1 MSQSG
6 MSQKRVS
13 PGSVPAAVGAR
24 PRTGPARPQPA
35 QRQAGPGA
43 QQARPARPTRPGGG
57 GRGPGGPAQRTAGG
71 GVGPLTGLG
80 VTILLL
86 AACVLGALLDL
97 FLVEGPAWAVV
108 SLYIAACG
116 YTACRVR
123 GADWY
128 AALVAPPIAFGVTM
142 ILLAKLMPESFGPGL
157 LGLAATSFALL
168 AAKAKALYFGV
179 AVSAAILLAR
189 RARRPRPARR

>member
-1 MSQSG
+1 
-6 MSQKRVS
+6 MSQKRVP
-13 PGSVPAAVGAR
+13 PGAVPGAVGVR
-24 PRTGPARPQPA
+24 PRPGPGRPQPA
-35 QRQAGPGA
+35 QSTKP
-43 QQARPARPTRPGGG
+43 ARPAQPPRPGKGPGRPRPT
-57 GRGPGGPAQRTAGG
+57 QRVAGD

-86 AACVLGALLDL
+86 TACVLGSLLDL

-108 SLYIAACG
+108 SLYIVACG
-116 YTACRVR
+116 YTATRVR

-128 AALVAPPIAFGVTM
+128 AALVAPPIAFGLAM

-157 LGLAATSFALL
+157 LGLAATTFELL

-179 AVSAAILLAR
+179 ALSAVILLAR
-189 RARRPRPARR
+189 RARKPRPGRR

>member
-1 MSQSG
+1 

-13 PGSVPAAVGAR
+13 PGSVPAAVGVR

-35 QRQAGPGA
+35 QQ
-43 QQARPARPTRPGGG
+43 ARPTRPVRPG
-57 GRGPGGPAQRTAGG
+57 GRPGGPTQRAAGS

-80 VTILLL
+80 VSILLFS
-86 AACVLGALLDL
+86 ACVLGALLDL
-97 FLVEGPAWAVV
+97 FLVEGPAWAVI
-108 SLYIAACG
+108 SLYLAACG

-157 LGLAATSFALL
+157 LGLAATTFELL

-179 AVSAAILLAR
+179 ALSAAILLAR
-189 RARRPRPARR
+189 RARGTRPARR

>member
-1 MSQSG
+1 MSQSSG

-13 PGSVPAAVGAR
+13 PGAVPGVVGVRPRPAA
-24 PRTGPARPQPA
+24 RTQ
-35 QRQAGPGA
+35 
-43 QQARPARPTRPGGG
+43 PTRQSAKSRLGA
-57 GRGPGGPAQRTAGG
+57 GPGGPTQRAAGG

-86 AACVLGALLDL
+86 TACLLGALLDL
-97 FLVEGPAWAVV
+97 FLVDGPAWAVV
-108 SLYIAACG
+108 SLYIVACG
-116 YTACRVR
+116 YTASRVR

-128 AALVAPPIAFGVTM
+128 AALVAPPIAFALAM

-157 LGLAATSFALL
+157 LGLAATTFELL

-179 AVSAAILLAR
+179 TLSAVILMAR
-189 RARRPRPARR
+189 RLRRQRN

>member
-13 PGSVPAAVGAR
+13 PGSVPAAVGVR

-35 QRQAGPGA
+35 QQARPGA
-43 QQARPARPTRPGGG
+43 QQARPIRPVRP
-57 GRGPGGPAQRTAGG
+57 GRGPGGPTQRAAGD

-80 VTILLL
+80 VSILLL
-86 AACVLGALLDL
+86 TACVLGALLDL
-97 FLVEGPAWAVV
+97 FLVEGPAWAVI
-108 SLYIAACG
+108 SLYIVACG

-157 LGLAATSFALL
+157 LGLAATTFELL

-179 AVSAAILLAR
+179 ALSAAILLAR
-189 RARRPRPARR
+189 RARRTRPAGR

>member
-13 PGSVPAAVGAR
+13 PGSVPAAVGVR
-24 PRTGPARPQPA
+24 PRTGPGRPPA
-35 QRQAGPGA
+35 
-43 QQARPARPTRPGGG
+43 ARPTRPGK
-57 GRGPGGPAQRTAGG
+57 GPGRPTQRAAGD

-80 VTILLL
+80 VSILLL

-116 YTACRVR
+116 YTAFRVR

-157 LGLAATSFALL
+157 LGLAATTFELL

-179 AVSAAILLAR
+179 ALSAAVLLVR
-189 RARRPRPARR
+189 RARRPRPARG

>member
-24 PRTGPARPQPA
+24 PRPGPARPQPA
-35 QRQAGPGA
+35 QQPRP
-43 QQARPARPTRPGGG
+43 ARPARPGG
-57 GRGPGGPAQRTAGG
+57 GRGPGGPTRRTATG
-71 GVGPLTGLG
+71 GVALTGLG
-80 VTILLL
+80 VAILLL
-86 AACVLGALLDL
+86 TACVLGALLDL

-157 LGLAATSFALL
+157 LGLAATTFELL
-168 AAKAKALYFGV
+168 AAKARALYFGV
-179 AVSAAILLAR
+179 ALSAAILLAR